1 MKISEKLQSICYDY
15 LYELGNAFNYSLSA
29 GFEYE
34 DGFNRVMDILNVP
47 EGERGNILSGVFR
60 FSDEAGIPYHKLSP
74 LNQFIVTIPPYVL
87 YCLKNRLPDDTKL
100 KEEAIQLMN
109 DLHFVRYL
117 QEELGV
123 KISQEIKGALWGP
136 NFLGWAFGKIGGRR
150 GRKDQQVIKI
160 IEGLNTILK
169 ELFIILLDLYKRKF
183 PSDDEQNN
191 LQRTGV
197 VLNELVLEE
206 LRGEQVAFK
215 ENNADFINNEKIRV
229 LKIDK
234 IKKAVLSFLTAKG
247 ALYKYWESPKAD
259 IWINEAQELEPSV
272 IIPDKL
278 NEIQEIIEKYL
289 TYVSE

>member
-1 MKISEKLQSICYDY
+1 MKISEKLQSFCYDY

-60 FSDEAGIPYHKLSP
+60 FSNEAGIPYYKLSP
-74 LNQFIVTIPPYVL
+74 LNQFIVTIPPYIL

-109 DLHFVRYL
+109 DIHFVRYL
-117 QEELGV
+117 QKELGV
-123 KISQEIKGALWGP
+123 KISQEIKGALWRP
-136 NFLGWAFGKIGGRR
+136 NFLGWAFGKVGGRR
-150 GRKDQQVIKI
+150 GRKDHQVIKI

-169 ELFIILLDLYKRKF
+169 ELFAILLDLYKKKF
-183 PSDDEQNN
+183 PSDVKQNN
-191 LQRTGV
+191 LQRAGV

-215 ENNADFINNEKIRV
+215 ENNVNFINNEKIRV

-234 IKKAVLSFLTAKG
+234 IKMAVLSFLTAKG
-247 ALYKYWESPKAD
+247 ALYKSWESPKAD

-272 IIPDKL
+272 IIPDTL

-289 TYVSE
+289 SYVSE